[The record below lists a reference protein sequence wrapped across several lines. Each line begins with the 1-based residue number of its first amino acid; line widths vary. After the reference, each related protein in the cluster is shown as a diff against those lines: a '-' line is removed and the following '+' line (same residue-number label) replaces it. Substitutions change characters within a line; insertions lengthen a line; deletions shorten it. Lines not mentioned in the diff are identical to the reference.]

1 MFTLEFIPN
10 MDCNLDCYF
19 CFASKKDSKERIV
32 PSDFKRLLE
41 LTKEINDTNELFVKI
56 YGGESLIYIDNVKKY
71 LKILDEFIKE
81 NKHIEITCAIVTNGT
96 IMPDHFLEFLK
107 KELSYRVSITFS
119 FEIDEHYQNKIRCF
133 KNKAESYDIF
143 IKNVEKYKSFF
154 NLKRAHLQT
163 VLTPEL
169 LLNVDKYI
177 SFMERNK
184 DKYIFDLNPMFDD
197 TFSNYDKNIL
207 NNMSILFDYYI
218 KKIEEQDDLHIGL
231 FQPMRSIT
239 SFFINSF
246 QTCEFHCS
254 AGVNQITL
262 ISNGDIYPCS
272 KNYHLGNYDM
282 KYGNISE
289 SIDDLSR
296 KINSQKE
303 LYKVLITHDSKC
315 NQCKAIYKFGCLGDC
330 MAERV
335 NNNNEHYEWVC
346 EYNRK
351 FGLET
356 LRMVRELKDNEY
368 FFKKIS
374 YNQNAGIKGFNE
386 KLFNLI
392 KEFR

>member
-1 MFTLEFIPN
+1 MFTFEFIPN
-10 MDCNLDCYF
+10 LDCNLDCYF
-19 CFASKKDSKERIV
+19 CFASKKDEVKRIE
-32 PSDFKRLLE
+32 PDDFLKSLKVIE
-41 LTKEINDTNELFVKI
+41 KVINDDKLFIKI
-56 YGGESLIYIDNVKKY
+56 YGGESLLYIENIKKY
-71 LKILDEFIKE
+71 LLKIKE
-81 NKHIEITCAIVTNGT
+81 FKKQSDLEVTCAIVTNGT
-96 IMPDHFLEFLK
+96 IMPDTFLDFIK
-107 KELSYRVSITFS
+107 KIDLDISFSFS
-119 FEIDEHYQNKIRCF
+119 FEINEEYQNKIRFF
-133 KNKAESYDIF
+133 KNNPEIGSYNIF
-143 IKNVEKYKSFF
+143 KNNIDKFRK
-154 NLKRAHLQT
+154 KMCIDRAHLQS

-169 LLNVDKYI
+169 LLNVNKYI
-177 SFMERNK
+177 DFMEENK
-184 DKYIFDLNPMFDD
+184 DKYIFDLNPMFDE
-197 TFSNYDKNIL
+197 TFSNYDKKIL

-218 KKIEEQDDLHIGL
+218 KKIKEQDDLHIGL
-231 FQPMRSIT
+231 FQPMRSTT
-239 SFFINSF
+239 SFFINSI
-246 QTCEFHCS
+246 QTCEYHCS

-289 SIDDLSR
+289 SIDDLAE
-296 KINSQKE
+296 KINSQKN

-356 LRMVRELKDNEY
+356 LRMIRELKDNEY

-374 YNQNAGIKGFNE
+374 YNQNTGIKGFNE